1 MLGAGCAALH
11 EAEAVCTTLLADGAT
26 LALIKSVLYDNM
38 DTDFIFATAFIQSV
52 CECWYIPVWY
62 SLGASP
68 HRIGS
73 RLFSTD

>member
-1 MLGAGCAALH
+1 MLDAGCAALH

-38 DTDFIFATAFIQSV
+38 GTYIVFATAFIQSV

-62 SLGASP
+62 SLGANP
-68 HRIGS
+68 HHIAS